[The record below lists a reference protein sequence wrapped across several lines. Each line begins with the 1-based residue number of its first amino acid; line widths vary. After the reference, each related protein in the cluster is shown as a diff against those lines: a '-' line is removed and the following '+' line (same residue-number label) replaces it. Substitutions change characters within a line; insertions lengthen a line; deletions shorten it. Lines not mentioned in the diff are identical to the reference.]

1 VNGLNQLLQSLGTVR
16 LAILGSVAIGL
27 IALIMFMATRI
38 SSSDFSLL
46 YGNLEPEDSGAVVT
60 KLEALNIPY
69 ELKNNGRN
77 IMVPSDQVSKAR
89 LQMAQDGVPNG
100 GSVGYEIFDSSDT
113 FGTTSF
119 VQNVNLIR
127 ALEGE
132 LARTIR
138 ALKNVSSAR
147 VHLVLPKREVF
158 SREKREA
165 TASIALK
172 LQGRLTED
180 QVSAIQYLVA
190 AAVPTLDPTRISVVD
205 DRGNLLA
212 RGDGEE
218 NTGKG
223 IGSKTDYLRI
233 THENRLKEQIES
245 LLEKSLGK
253 GNVRAEVSALMDFD
267 QKTVQSETYN
277 PDGQVVRST
286 QTVEESSSSNE
297 GSNGQD
303 GTVTVANNLPEA
315 QGADAGGNSSQ
326 NAANRTEETVNY
338 EISKTVTTEVREAGL
353 IQRLTVA
360 VLVNGRAAVDA
371 EGKTTYEPLDNAAI
385 EQIATLVKSA
395 IGFSEER
402 GDIVEVVNMPFVQIA
417 EEAIAGDPA
426 EEEIFMGLNKADLFK
441 MGEMAVLAIV
451 AVLAL
456 LLVVRP
462 LLNRALNI
470 DSSADALIGA
480 DGGMGALAGAVP
492 GATAALPGGAIAAG
506 GEGGGAI
513 MGPDGETPIQSETLT
528 ELDEMID
535 MAKVEGQVKTSALK
549 KVGEIIDKHPD
560 EAVAIVRSWLYQD
573 N

>member
-1 VNGLNQLLQSLGTVR
+1 MNGLNQLLQSLGTVR

-303 GTVTVANNLPEA
+303 GAVTVANNLPEA
-315 QGADAGGNSSQ
+315 QGADAGANSSQ

-385 EQIATLVKSA
+385 EQVATLVKSA
-395 IGFSEER
+395 IGFDEDR

-417 EEAIAGDPA
+417 QEAIPGDPA

-492 GATAALPGGAIAAG
+492 GATAALPGGAIAG

-513 MGPDGETPIQSETLT
+513 MGPDGETPIQSETLS